1 MSEKLFRIEKPEHKC
16 GPGKTPVKG
25 FTRKDGRKVAPFC
38 STTRKKEVSLSSIV
52 MEADAD
58 KALAK
63 MAEKEGCEAIL
74 KKLEFLGRVSKDE
87 KLQKKLKERVEWFK
101 NLPTCKIVR
110 KKEDE
115 VKK

>member
-1 MSEKLFRIEKPEHKC
+1 MKEKPLFDRDKEHTC

-38 STTRKKEVSLSSIV
+38 STKKKEVSLSSIV

-58 KALAK
+58 KALVK
-63 MAEKEGCEAIL
+63 MAETDGCEAVL

-87 KLQKKLKERVEWFK
+87 KLQKRLKERINWLK
-101 NLPTCKIVR
+101 GHATCKIVR
-110 KKEDE
+110 KPEKKEE
-115 VKK
+115 KL